1 MSTLRTYQNDPR
13 LKDIR
18 RSLRSNANSAE
29 GILWKF
35 LRAKQSG
42 FNFRRQFSIG
52 NVVADFYCHA
62 AYLIIELDGWTHDF
76 KKTQQ
81 KDVAKQKFLE
91 SKGYVVLRIKNEE
104 VFGDIEILLNKIKN
118 ECVKLIDANQT
129 SLRASPL
136 IGERVI
142 DA

>member
-1 MSTLRTYQNDPR
+1 MAIAKIIWVD
-13 LKDIR
+13 DEIE
-18 RSLRSNANSAE
+18 SL
-29 GILWKF
+29 
-35 LRAKQSG
+35 QS
-42 FNFRRQFSIG
+42 
-52 NVVADFYCHA
+52 
-62 AYLIIELDGWTHDF
+62 
-76 KKTQQ
+76 Q
-81 KDVAKQKFLE
+81 KLFLE